1 MQDGIYFSL
10 TIVKDG
16 KEYPMPRYELSKLA
30 TGVVDAIG
38 FCGMYSPDALK
49 DLIDAEVYGK
59 RSGENG

>member
-49 DLIDAEVYGK
+49 DLIDKEVYGNERRADK
-59 RSGENG
+59 